1 MPARRPTL
9 ALLGAGL
16 FVKDQY
22 VEKLRSLVDSIT
34 VAAVWSRSKV
44 RASNGFPRSEL
55 LLEPSAL
62 NGALSFHL
70 RVLHA
75 HGWPQGAAEGVFKE
89 VRRFSPAVALR
100 YGEAGLQLI
109 LDDKS
114 IDAVA
119 IVLPALVQS
128 GNHGSTGRSTNVSIV
143 LQPDI
148 VVRALRAGKHVIQE
162 KPVAASMTPQ
172 SPHSSK
178 PLYSSLS
185 VQKALET
192 LEVYKSLQGGQHG
205 LIWAVAENYRF
216 EAGLMKAAELVKEL
230 GKLMMVEL
238 FVEAPMNTG
247 NRYYSSQW
255 RRDPDLKGAFMIDG
269 GVHFIGG
276 LRLVSGCE
284 TTSVC
289 ALATHVDEML
299 PPPDNLAAI
308 MQFDKG
314 CTGAMI
320 ISWSATSRKMS
331 WRVVGENGTVEAER
345 GVEDGQHGYTA
356 TSYPARG
363 TPEQSFHPFNGVQE
377 ELQVFAEDVAAT
389 ISLGGQHQADSRSS
403 PLEAIRDLAIVEA
416 MLQSGEKGGSPVAV
430 VVPS

>member
-22 VEKLRSLVDSIT
+22 VEKLRCLADSIT

-44 RASNGFPRSEL
+44 RAPDGIPRL
-55 LLEPSAL
+55 
-62 NGALSFHL
+62 GAAPL
-70 RVLHA
+70 A
-75 HGWPQGAAEGVFKE
+75 QGAAEGVFKE

-100 YGEAGLQLI
+100 YGEAELQLI

-119 IVLPALVQS
+119 VVLPALV
-128 GNHGSTGRSTNVSIV
+128 
-143 LQPDI
+143 QPDI
-148 VVRALRAGKHVIQE
+148 VVRALRAGKHVIQ
-162 KPVAASMTPQ
+162 A
-172 SPHSSK
+172 
-178 PLYSSLS
+178 

-192 LEVYKSLQGGQHG
+192 LEVYESLQGGQHG

-216 EAGLMKAAELVKEL
+216 EAGLMKVLFQECDLKDRGGSCIRVQAAELVKEI

-255 RRDPDLKGAFMIDG
+255 RRDPDFKGAFMIDG

-284 TTSVC
+284 ATSVS

-345 GVEDGQHGYTA
+345 GVEDGHHGYTA
-356 TSYPARG
+356 TLYPARG

-389 ISLGGQHQADSRSS
+389 ISLGGRHRADSRSS

-430 VVPS
+430 LVPS

>member
-22 VEKLRSLVDSIT
+22 MEKLRCLADSVT
-34 VAAVWSRSKV
+34 
-44 RASNGFPRSEL
+44 
-55 LLEPSAL
+55 
-62 NGALSFHL
+62 
-70 RVLHA
+70 
-75 HGWPQGAAEGVFKE
+75 GAAEGVFKE

-100 YGEAGLQLI
+100 YGEAELQLI

-119 IVLPALVQS
+119 IVLPALVQ
-128 GNHGSTGRSTNVSIV
+128 
-143 LQPDI
+143 PDI
-148 VVRALRAGKHVIQE
+148 VVRALRADKHVIQA
-162 KPVAASMTPQ
+162 VR
-172 SPHSSK
+172 
-178 PLYSSLS
+178 
-185 VQKALET
+185 KALET

-230 GKLMMVEL
+230 GKLMMVEV

-255 RRDPDLKGAFMIDG
+255 RRDPDFKVEYWLAVVEGTDIALRVTLFIYL
-269 GVHFIGG
+269 GVPYVNHS
-276 LRLVSGCE
+276 LVSGCE
-284 TTSVC
+284 ATSVS

-314 CTGAMI
+314 CTGAMVM
-320 ISWSATSRKMS
+320 SWSATSRKMS

-356 TSYPARG
+356 TLYPARR

-389 ISLGGQHQADSRSS
+389 ISLGGRHRADSRSS

-416 MLQSGEKGGSPVAV
+416 MLQSAEKGGSPVAV
-430 VVPS
+430 LVPS